1 MENGVII
8 SHGAFVYAKNT
19 NRFLF
24 LLRQGRQRWIYHW
37 GIVGGKQE
45 PGETPLKTLKR
56 EAQEEVDYFF
66 NCVPTPIDHYTSEDG
81 NFSFHTYLYIIDK
94 EFVPM
99 LNEEHCGY
107 CWVPLEKFP
116 RPMHPGVFSSIK
128 EEDTINRLQE
138 VINNIT

>member
-45 PGETPLKTLKR
+45 ANETPLKTLKR

-66 NCVPTPIDHYTSEDG
+66 NCMPTPIDHYTSEDG
-81 NFSFHTYLYIIDK
+81 NFSFHTA
-94 EFVPM
+94 
-99 LNEEHCGY
+99 GY
-107 CWVPLEKFP
+107 HWKNFQDLCTQVCFQVLKKK
-116 RPMHPGVFSSIK
+116 IQLTDCK
-128 EEDTINRLQE
+128 K
-138 VINNIT
+138 